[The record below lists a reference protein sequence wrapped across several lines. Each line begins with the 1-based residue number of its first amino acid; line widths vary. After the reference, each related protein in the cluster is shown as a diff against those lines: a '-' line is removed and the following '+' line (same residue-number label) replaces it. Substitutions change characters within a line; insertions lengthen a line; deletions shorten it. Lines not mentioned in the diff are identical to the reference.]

1 MRLIYITQQSSTEEK
16 LLPGSEKPIL
26 EVKKLDKNF
35 GGLRAVNDFSFVVQ
49 PGCITGLIG
58 PNGAGKTTAFN
69 AITGFEKPSS
79 GQVLYKGK
87 DITGLP
93 AHRIFLQGICRTFQV
108 PRELGEMTVL
118 ENLMLLP
125 TGQIGERLFN
135 PLLRP
140 WAVRRQ
146 EKEIREKALRALE
159 FIDLIHLKDEYAKSL
174 SGGQKKLLELGRTMM
189 VEPDLVL
196 LDEPGAGVNP
206 TLMKRLSEA
215 IEKLCH
221 ENGVTFLLIEHDMG
235 LVMSLCNPVIVMS
248 QGTKL
253 MEGAPAEVQKD
264 QRVIEAYLGG
274 QYGNADG

>member
-1 MRLIYITQQSSTEEK
+1 
-16 LLPGSEKPIL
+16 LLGSEKPIL
-26 EVKKLDKNF
+26 EVKKLGKNF
-35 GGLRAVNDFSFVVQ
+35 GGLRAVNDLSFIIQ
-49 PGCITGLIG
+49 PGRITGLIG

-69 AITGFEKPSS
+69 AITGFDKPSC
-79 GQVLYKGK
+79 GQVYFKGR
-87 DITGLP
+87 DITGLAP
-93 AHRIFLQGICRTFQV
+93 HSIFLQGICRTFQV

-125 TGQIGERLFN
+125 MGQIGENLFN
-135 PLLRP
+135 PLFRP
-140 WAVRRQ
+140 WAVSRQ
-146 EKEIREKALRALE
+146 ETAVRERALKALQ
-159 FIDLIHLKDEYAKSL
+159 FIDLLDLKDEYAKSL

-206 TLMKRLSEA
+206 TLMKRLSKA
-215 IEKLCH
+215 IERLCR

-235 LVMSLCNPVIVMS
+235 LVMSLCDPVIVMS

-253 MEGAPAEVQKD
+253 MEGTPKEVQMD

-274 QYGNADG
+274 QHVNFDG